1 MLEVK
6 NLQVYYRLSPAL
18 RGVSIKV
25 EEGELV
31 VVIGAN
37 GAGKSTLIRTI
48 SGLHRP
54 RRGSITFMGKT
65 ISRQAPHKIVNM
77 GIVQVPEG
85 RGVFPDMTTVENLE
99 MGAYICRDKK
109 VIKERMEKAY
119 SIFPLLKDRRNQLA
133 GTLSGGEQQML
144 AVGRGLMA
152 GPKLLLLDE
161 PSQGLSPLLVEHL
174 AETINTLH
182 KEHAMT
188 ILLVEQNAR
197 MALDIADRG
206 YVLQIGQVVLEG
218 KATELAANESVKQAY
233 LGV

>member
-18 RGVSIKV
+18 RGVSLSVK
-25 EEGELV
+25 EGELV

-54 RRGSITFMGKT
+54 RRGSITFMGNT
-65 ISRQAPHKIVNM
+65 ISRHPPHKIVSM
-77 GIVQVPEG
+77 GVVQVPEG
-85 RGVFPDMTTVENLE
+85 RGVFPDMTTLENLE
-99 MGAYICRDKK
+99 MGAYLCRDRKI
-109 VIKERMEKAY
+109 IKERMEKVN
-119 SIFPLLKDRRNQLA
+119 SIFPILKDRRNQMA

-206 YVLQIGQVVLEG
+206 YVLQIGQIVLEG
-218 KATELAANESVKQAY
+218 KASELAANESVKQAY

>member
-18 RGVSIKV
+18 RGVSLKV

-54 RRGSITFMGKT
+54 RRGSITFMGNT
-65 ISRQAPHKIVNM
+65 ISRHPPHKIVDL
-77 GIVQVPEG
+77 GVVQVPEG
-85 RGVFPDMTTVENLE
+85 RGVFPDMTTLENLE
-99 MGAYICRDKK
+99 MGAYLCRDKK
-109 VIKERMEKAY
+109 VIKQRLEKAY
-119 SIFPLLKDRRNQLA
+119 SIFPLLKDRKNQLA

-174 AETINTLH
+174 AETIKTLH

-188 ILLVEQNAR
+188 ILLVEQNAH
-197 MALDIADRG
+197 MALNIADRG

-218 KATELAANESVKQAY
+218 KASDLAANESVKQAY

>member
-18 RGVSIKV
+18 RGVSLKV

-48 SGLHRP
+48 SGLHKP
-54 RRGSITFMGKT
+54 RRGSVAFMGTT
-65 ISRQAPHKIVNM
+65 ISLQPPHKIVDM
-77 GIVQVPEG
+77 GVIQVPEG
-85 RGVFPDMTTVENLE
+85 RGVFPDMTTLENLE
-99 MGAYICRDKK
+99 MGAYLCRDRK
-109 VIKERMEKAY
+109 VIRERLEKAY
-119 SIFPLLKDRRNQLA
+119 SIFPLLKDRKNQLA

-174 AETINTLH
+174 ADTINTLH
-182 KEHAMT
+182 KEYSMT

-218 KATELAANESVKQAY
+218 TASELLANESVKSAY

>member
-18 RGVSIKV
+18 RGVSLKV

-31 VVIGAN
+31 AVIGAN

-54 RRGSITFMGKT
+54 RRGSITFMGHN
-65 ISRQAPHKIVNM
+65 IARQAPHKIVGM
-77 GIVQVPEG
+77 GVVQVPEG
-85 RGVFPDMTTVENLE
+85 RGVFPDMSTLENLE
-99 MGAYICRDKK
+99 MGAYLCNNKK
-109 VIKERMEKAY
+109 IIKERLEKAY
-119 SIFPLLKDRRNQLA
+119 SIFPILKDRKNQMA

-144 AVGRGLMA
+144 AIGRGLM
-152 GPKLLLLDE
+152 GEPKMLLLDE

-182 KEHAMT
+182 KEHSMT

-206 YVLQIGQVVLEG
+206 YVLQIGQVVIEG
-218 KATELAANESVKQAY
+218 TASELAANENVKQAY

>member
-6 NLQVYYRLSPAL
+6 DLQVYYRLSPAL
-18 RGVSIKV
+18 KGVSIKV

-54 RRGSITFMGKT
+54 RRGSITFMGQSIT
-65 ISRQAPHKIVNM
+65 RQSAHRIVGM
-77 GIVQVPEG
+77 GVVQVPEG
-85 RGVFPDMTTVENLE
+85 RGVFPDMTTLENME
-99 MGAYICRDKK
+99 MGAYLCRDKK
-109 VIKERMEKAY
+109 LIRERLEKAY
-119 SIFPLLKDRRNQLA
+119 SIFPVLKDRKNQLA

-152 GPKLLLLDE
+152 GPKMLLLDE
-161 PSQGLSPLLVEHL
+161 PSQGLAPLLVEHL
-174 AETINTLH
+174 AETIKTLH
-182 KEHAMT
+182 KEHTIT

-197 MALDIADRG
+197 MALEIADRG
-206 YVLQIGQVVLEG
+206 YVLQTGQVVLEG
-218 KATELAANESVKQAY
+218 KAADLLANASVKQAY

>member
-1 MLEVK
+1 MLEIK
-6 NLQVYYRLSPAL
+6 DLQVNYRLSPAL

-25 EEGELV
+25 EEDELV

-54 RRGSITFMGKT
+54 RRGNITFMGHSIT
-65 ISRQAPHKIVNM
+65 RQSAHKIV
-77 GIVQVPEG
+77 GLGVVQVPEG
-85 RGVFPDMTTVENLE
+85 RGVFPDMTTLENLE
-99 MGAYICRDKK
+99 MGAYLCRDRK
-109 VIKERMEKAY
+109 VVKERREKVY
-119 SIFPLLKDRRNQLA
+119 SIFPILKDRKNQLA

-144 AVGRGLMA
+144 AVGRGLMS

-161 PSQGLSPLLVEHL
+161 PSQGLAPLLVEHL
-174 AETINTLH
+174 AETINALH
-182 KEHAMT
+182 KEHRMT

-206 YVLQIGQVVLEG
+206 YVLQTGHVVLQG
-218 KATELAANESVKQAY
+218 KASELLANESVKQAY

>member
-18 RGVSIKV
+18 RGVSINI

-54 RRGSITFMGKT
+54 RRGSITFMGQI
-65 ISRQAPHKIVNM
+65 ISRQSAHKIVSL
-77 GIVQVPEG
+77 GVVQVPEG
-85 RGVFPDMTTVENLE
+85 RGVFPDMTTLENLE
-99 MGAYICRDKK
+99 MGAYLCRHKK
-109 VIKERMEKAY
+109 LIRERLEGVY
-119 SIFPLLKDRRNQLA
+119 SIFPVLKDRKNQLA

-144 AVGRGLMA
+144 AVGRGLMG

-161 PSQGLSPLLVEHL
+161 PSQGLAPLLVEHL
-174 AETINTLH
+174 ADTIAALH

-197 MALDIADRG
+197 MALGIADRG
-206 YVLQIGQVVLEG
+206 YVLQTGQVVLEG
-218 KATELAANESVKQAY
+218 KAADLLANEMVKQAY